1 MTIYC
6 MHDAPNGIQNKK
18 CFLNDDGEKLKKNEL
33 KYVGTPWTFLNPIL
47 ENEMFKNGFLA
58 KDGYIHN
65 PDYDKLAEIIKKN
78 IEELKSHPNL
88 KSILHTNN
96 EKFIINSK
104 NKLSQGYGF
113 LAMKTGDYLVIRG
126 KKGIINQ
133 AYLFKVIDQTKIR
146 YMSVH
151 NQARVTTKMK
161 VVCELPNK
169 VYEKIYPR
177 RGSFWEMKNEDEL
190 KEIKKYIK

>member
-1 MTIYC
+1 
-6 MHDAPNGIQNKK
+6 
-18 CFLNDDGEKLKKNEL
+18 
-33 KYVGTPWTFLNPIL
+33 
-47 ENEMFKNGFLA
+47 
-58 KDGYIHN
+58 
-65 PDYDKLAEIIKKN
+65 
-78 IEELKSHPNL
+78 
-88 KSILHTNN
+88 
-96 EKFIINSK
+96 
-104 NKLSQGYGF
+104 
-113 LAMKTGDYLVIRG
+113 MKTGDYLVIRG

-177 RGSFWEMKNEDEL
+177 RGSFWEMKKDDEL